1 MRRNIF
7 ITQSRL
13 RGYMQ
18 KYTDNSYILDT
29 CMRVSGQLVGFSSVE
44 TRDFYKEDRQFMKR
58 LRKVSNDRIDNVALT
73 MQHPYVGSEV
83 KRIIKSVKED
93 LRSMA

>member
-1 MRRNIF
+1 MH
-7 ITQSRL
+7 
-13 RGYMQ
+13 
-18 KYTDNSYILDT
+18 
-29 CMRVSGQLVGFSSVE
+29 VSGQLVGFSSVE
-44 TRDFYKEDRQFMKR
+44 PDDFYKEDRMFMKR
-58 LRKVSNDRIDNVALT
+58 LRRVSNDRIDNVALT